1 MFRIL
6 IMLLGVVTIGASLSN
21 GEVGAAL
28 VAAVIVAVLLFM
40 GSAERKEMRA
50 RSNWVDYWA
59 GRDRR

>member
-6 IMLLGVVTIGASLSN
+6 IVLLGAVTIGAGLSN
-21 GEVGAAL
+21 GETGAAL

-59 GRDRR
+59 GRGR